1 MWLEFMKT
9 NKLSV
14 NKWELVKK
22 GDLIV
27 TDYGLVNATFRY
39 LTDSKVTTR
48 HKINLLDTFEQHVS
62 DSECK
67 ASRLLCMK
75 TDC

>member
-1 MWLEFMKT
+1 MQSKTSEVTAESHAFDMWLEFLT
-9 NKLSV
+9 INNLSV

-39 LTDSKVTTR
+39 PP
-48 HKINLLDTFEQHVS
+48 E
-62 DSECK
+62 
-67 ASRLLCMK
+67 
-75 TDC
+75 